1 MPTITFVHPNGQHE
15 RVEASDGR
23 PIRLIEGEPIR
34 EWL

>member
-1 MPTITFVHPNGQHE
+1 MATIYHKLGLPTDLTLT
-15 RVEASDGR
+15 ASDGR